1 MQMKT
6 KNKPELAILISN
18 KTGIRSK
25 RVKRDKESHYIMVK
39 ESTMQENV
47 TILKIHAPHIG
58 VPRYIKQILLNLKR
72 LQHNNTCR
80 SSLI

>member
-25 RVKRDKESHYIMVK
+25 RVKRDKESHYIMK
-39 ESTMQENV
+39 RSQN
-47 TILKIHAPHIG
+47 I
-58 VPRYIKQILLNLKR
+58 KR
-72 LQHNNTCR
+72 L
-80 SSLI
+80 